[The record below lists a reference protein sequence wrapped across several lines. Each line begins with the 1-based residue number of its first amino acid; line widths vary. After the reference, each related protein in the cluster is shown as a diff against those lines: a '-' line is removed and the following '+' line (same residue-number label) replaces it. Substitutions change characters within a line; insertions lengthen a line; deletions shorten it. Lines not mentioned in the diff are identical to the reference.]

1 MADGQAWKGKKILL
15 SAAAAALL
23 LCANVRVVFAAR
35 VDGQEVS
42 GSFTGRQLAE
52 TQRCAAA
59 AAEEI
64 ARGQAAEP
72 TLTRQGRLTLRAP
85 SGDTAA
91 LLDACLTAADGVQA
105 AWAVT
110 VGGERAGIVTDPSAL
125 GEAVESILAQGAVD
139 GAVSAELSEE
149 IQLTRVFIPRGQA
162 DDLMDVARSIRER
175 TLVVSHTADG
185 TVRYG

>member
-1 MADGQAWKGKKILL
+1 MEGQKNTAVGSGGS
-15 SAAAAALL
+15 SAAVRQRARGVRGARGRAGGERQLYRQTAGGNAALRGGSGGGDRPG
-23 LCANVRVVFAAR
+23 AGGGAHADAA
-35 VDGQEVS
+35 
-42 GSFTGRQLAE
+42 GSAHSA
-52 TQRCAAA
+52 C
-59 AAEEI
+59 
-64 ARGQAAEP
+64 
-72 TLTRQGRLTLRAP
+72 P

-175 TLVVSHTADG
+175 TRVVSHTADG